1 MKFDPFPSTEVFY
14 VQSKITLFYNHPL
27 FKQLFS
33 ILKNGFGWIICN
45 VGILTFI
52 LKFRFKLHSL
62 EEETQSRTTRTTLK
76 FIYIL
81 FGIITFMTTSVILSY
96 SSNNLFVQHLHNL
109 LNIAIVF
116 ICIPKYFIN
125 QNDNLK
131 LYVSVYHHQ
140 PPPVLPWQLPS
151 NFDPNSVKL
160 ITVQSQK

>member
-1 MKFDPFPSTEVFY
+1 M
-14 VQSKITLFYNHPL
+14 
-27 FKQLFS
+27 FKLFS
-33 ILKNGFGWIICN
+33 IFKNGFGWILCN
-45 VGILTFI
+45 LGILTLV
-52 LKFRFKLHSL
+52 LKFRLNLHSL
-62 EEETQSRTTRTTLK
+62 EEETQPRTTRITRK
-76 FIYIL
+76 FLCVL
-81 FGIITFMTTSVILSY
+81 FGIITFITTSVYLSY
-96 SSNNLFVQHLHNL
+96 SSNNLFIQHLHNL

>member
-1 MKFDPFPSTEVFY
+1 M
-14 VQSKITLFYNHPL
+14 
-27 FKQLFS
+27 FKLFS
-33 ILKNGFGWIICN
+33 IFKNGYGWFICN
-45 VGILTFI
+45 LGILTFI
-52 LKFRFKLHSL
+52 LKFRLNLHSL
-62 EEETQSRTTRTTLK
+62 EEETQPRTTRITLK
-76 FIYIL
+76 FIYVL
-81 FGIITFMTTSVILSY
+81 FGIITFITTSVLLSY
-96 SSNNLFVQHLHNL
+96 YSNNLFIQHLHNL

-160 ITVQSQK
+160 ITVQSQKWK

>member
-1 MKFDPFPSTEVFY
+1 M
-14 VQSKITLFYNHPL
+14 
-27 FKQLFS
+27 FKLFS
-33 ILKNGFGWIICN
+33 IFKNGFGWILCN
-45 VGILTFI
+45 LGILTLV
-52 LKFRFKLHSL
+52 LKFRLNLHSL
-62 EEETQSRTTRTTLK
+62 KEETQPRTSRITRK
-76 FIYIL
+76 FLCVL
-81 FGIITFMTTSVILSY
+81 FGITTFITTSVYLSY
-96 SSNNLFVQHLHNL
+96 SSNNLFIQHLHNL

-131 LYVSVYHHQ
+131 LYVSVYHHH

>member
-1 MKFDPFPSTEVFY
+1 M
-14 VQSKITLFYNHPL
+14 
-27 FKQLFS
+27 FKLFS
-33 ILKNGFGWIICN
+33 IFKNGFGWILCN
-45 VGILTFI
+45 LGILTLV
-52 LKFRFKLHSL
+52 LKFRLNLHSL
-62 EEETQSRTTRTTLK
+62 EEETQPRTSRITRK
-76 FIYIL
+76 FLCVL
-81 FGIITFMTTSVILSY
+81 FGITTFITTSVYLSY
-96 SSNNLFVQHLHNL
+96 SSNNLFIQHLHNL

-131 LYVSVYHHQ
+131 LYVSVYHHH

>member
-1 MKFDPFPSTEVFY
+1 MF
-14 VQSKITLFYNHPL
+14 I
-27 FKQLFS
+27 LFS
-33 ILKNGFGWIICN
+33 IFKNGYGWFICN
-45 VGILTFI
+45 LGILTFI
-52 LKFRFKLHSL
+52 LKFRLNLHSL
-62 EEETQSRTTRTTLK
+62 EEETQPRTTFRTTRIIFK
-76 FIYIL
+76 FISVL
-81 FGIITFMTTSVILSY
+81 FGIITFITTSVLLSY
-96 SSNNLFVQHLHNL
+96 SSNNLFIQHLHNL